1 MDKFPEGKEA
11 FAPTQAFGI
20 ESRKPLLPCFVYSV
34 TITPYYYAIANLF
47 GASWPRWSEPLRPWR
62 RDRVSP
68 LPDPIVALT
77 WRQFVG
83 ITPCDDSDVYYSTPA
98 YYSYDSSRRGICLRH
113 DT

>member
-47 GASWPRWSEPLRPWR
+47 GASWSPCSGPLRHG
-62 RDRVSP
+62 VE
-68 LPDPIVALT
+68 AEFH
-77 WRQFVG
+77 RQLSRSRGG

-98 YYSYDSSRRGICLRH
+98 YYSYDSSRRGLCLRH